1 MTVNIVQILGL
12 CISASVICKLLEK
25 YQKEQAV
32 FVSIMVCV
40 TAMVFIVV
48 RISPVLNTV
57 DGLFSTA
64 GLNPFYVQIIFKAV
78 GVCWLTQLACDICK
92 DCGENAICSIAE
104 LTGKITL
111 LLLAMP
117 LLKTLAETVQKLTG

>member
-32 FVSIMVCV
+32 FVSIMV
-40 TAMVFIVV
+40 FIVV
-48 RISPVLNTV
+48 RISPVLNAV